1 MLFKNFQEAVPPSSS
16 GTDGSA
22 IMFSPDRN
30 LDHLLNN
37 TSLMNSSGDEI
48 SSRKYLK
55 VSKSKYVTD
64 GHGVVTGVLL
74 VTPQTVMFNPS
85 VSDHLVM
92 EHGQEM

>member
-1 MLFKNFQEAVPPSSS
+1 
-16 GTDGSA
+16 
-22 IMFSPDRN
+22 MFSPDRN
-30 LDHLLNN
+30 LERLLNN
-37 TSLMNSSGDEI
+37 KSLLNTSGDEI
-48 SSRKYLK
+48 SRKYLK

-92 EHGQEM
+92 EHGQEMYVQTIIYL